1 MSAPP
6 PGDAPQQ
13 EVAPAREPSGLP
25 ESGQGDARRPG
36 PLDDVVAVLGVY
48 VLLGLLAAVA
58 WWVLWEPALFTKAEG
73 GGLGMGEDQLGRRFN
88 ADGWYAVIA
97 AVCGLVS
104 GTALSWWRGRDPLL
118 TSVLVLGGSIVAAGV
133 MAVVGGWLG
142 PPDPTT
148 VVASVEVGATVPS
161 ELAVDATVCYLVWP
175 VTALI
180 GCLIVLWSP
189 PAVDSDRI

>member
-1 MSAPP
+1 VSSSP
-6 PGDAPQQ
+6 PGDAPSQD
-13 EVAPAREPSGLP
+13 VAPAAEPSAPP
-25 ESGQGDARRPG
+25 ESSPDGRRPAA
-36 PLDDVVAVLGVY
+36 LDDVVAILGVY
-48 VLLGLLAAVA
+48 VLLGLLGAVA
-58 WWVLWEPALFTKAEG
+58 WWLLWDPALYTKAEG
-73 GGLGMGEDQLGRRFN
+73 GGLGMGEGQLGKRFN

-97 AVCGLVS
+97 AVCGLLS

-142 PPDPTT
+142 PPDPRT
-148 VVASVEVGATVPS
+148 VAATVEVGATVPS

-189 PAVDSDRI
+189 PAADSADL